1 MACFPGAVLSVL
13 WSTGSSPPLP
23 HAILCPPFPPTSC
36 LVRALCRRT
45 SDPLPPSADSFLP
58 HLSISAL
65 PSRGGSGEEAGAA
78 PCIIF
83 VVVFVVVTI
92 TIIVIISQMRGA
104 KLELCPS
111 PSSWLTVTNSSF
123 IHYAHHL
130 STGQRRQE
138 PAESP
143 PPNRGLEGTALCNGV
158 SSMSP
163 FRHSV
168 RAERK
173 QLVSHAWM
181 SSSSST
187 VEGGTVL
194 PT

>member
-1 MACFPGAVLSVL
+1 MVDGA
-13 WSTGSSPPLP
+13 PPLP

-36 LVRALCRRT
+36 LVLALCGRT
-45 SDPLPPSADSFLP
+45 SDPLPPSADSFLA

-83 VVVFVVVTI
+83 VVVVITI

-143 PPNRGLEGTALCNGV
+143 PLNRGLEGTALCNGV
-158 SSMSP
+158 SSASSMSR

-181 SSSSST
+181 SNGSST
-187 VEGGTVL
+187 VEGETVL

>member
-13 WSTGSSPPLP
+13 WSTGLLPSPTPSSALLFLQLPVLFWLFAGAHQTPCLPLP
-23 HAILCPPFPPTSC
+23 TPSWHISPSPRCHPEEVA
-36 LVRALCRRT
+36 VRKLALRLA
-45 SDPLPPSADSFLP
+45 S
-58 HLSISAL
+58 
-65 PSRGGSGEEAGAA
+65 
-78 PCIIF
+78 IF
-83 VVVFVVVTI
+83 VVVITI

-143 PPNRGLEGTALCNGV
+143 PLHRGLEGTALCNGV
-158 SSMSP
+158 SSASSMSP
-163 FRHSV
+163 SRHSV

-181 SSSSST
+181 SNGSST
-187 VEGGTVL
+187 VEGETVL

>member
-1 MACFPGAVLSVL
+1 MFSWSRFKRSAVDGA
-13 WSTGSSPPLP
+13 PPLP
-23 HAILCPPFPPTSC
+23 HATLCPPFPPTSC
-36 LVRALCRRT
+36 LVLALCGRT
-45 SDPLPPSADSFLP
+45 SDPLPPSADSFLA

-65 PSRGGSGEEAGAA
+65 PSRGGGGEETGAA
-78 PCIIF
+78 PRIIF
-83 VVVFVVVTI
+83 VVVFVITI

-143 PPNRGLEGTALCNGV
+143 PLNRGLEGTALCNGV
-158 SSMSP
+158 SSASSMSR

-173 QLVSHAWM
+173 QLVI
-181 SSSSST
+181 
-187 VEGGTVL
+187 L
-194 PT
+194 PCLDVKRLIDSRR